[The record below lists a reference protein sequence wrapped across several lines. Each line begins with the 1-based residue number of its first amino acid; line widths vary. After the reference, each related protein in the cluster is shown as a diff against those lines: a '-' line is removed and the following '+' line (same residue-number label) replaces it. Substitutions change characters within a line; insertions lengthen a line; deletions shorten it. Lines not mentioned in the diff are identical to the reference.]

1 MKVGPIAWRQNVKG
15 NNNQSMKNVISIVI
29 ILITIISCKAQV
41 ENSDLDK
48 TDFKEVESL
57 MKNQK
62 FQEALNS
69 LENYPEDNIET
80 KYLSAYCHFK
90 LKDFKSAENNFAQVY
105 KINPSHR
112 YTCLFYAQ
120 SKIDQIDLSS
130 ERTEMDLTVMQ
141 NAVKILTKGI
151 KLTSKN
157 IPNDILASYYAT
169 RGQLLQLLDDFED
182 ALSDLTKAIELDPQ
196 GDYYSRRAMTYYF
209 MEKSDLACADFE
221 KGKELGEIYNEEEI
235 KKICP

>member
-1 MKVGPIAWRQNVKG
+1 
-15 NNNQSMKNVISIVI
+15 MKNIISIII
-29 ILITIISCKAQV
+29 ILITIVSCKAQV
-41 ENSDLDK
+41 ENSNLDK

-69 LENYPEDNIET
+69 LEIYPEDNIET

-90 LKDFKSAENNFAQVY
+90 LKNFKSAENIFAQVY

-112 YTCLFYAQ
+112 YTCLLFAQ
-120 SKIDQIDLSS
+120 SQIDQIDLDRP
-130 ERTEMDLTVMQ
+130 RTQMDLNIFQ
-141 NAVKILTKGI
+141 NAVEILTKGI
-151 KLTSKN
+151 ELTSKT
-157 IPNDILASYYAT
+157 ISSDILASYYAT
-169 RGQLLQLLDDFED
+169 RGQLLQLLDEFDS

-209 MEKSDLACADFE
+209 MNKTDLACADFE
-221 KGKELGEIYNEEEI
+221 KGKELGETYNEAEI

>member
-1 MKVGPIAWRQNVKG
+1 
-15 NNNQSMKNVISIVI
+15 MKNVITIVI

-48 TDFKEVESL
+48 TVFKEVESL

-80 KYLSAYCHFK
+80 NYLSAYCHFK

-130 ERTEMDLTVMQ
+130 ERTEMDLTIMQ

>member
-1 MKVGPIAWRQNVKG
+1 
-15 NNNQSMKNVISIVI
+15 
-29 ILITIISCKAQV
+29 
-41 ENSDLDK
+41 LDK
-48 TDFKEVESL
+48 TVFKEVESL

-80 KYLSAYCHFK
+80 NYLSAYCHFK

-130 ERTEMDLTVMQ
+130 ERTEMDLTIMQ